1 MRSIG
6 AMVKNAD
13 SSATARHSSIS
24 RRRDGG
30 AIEED
35 SVMVIS
41 GVEGKGKREKREAK
55 KKPDVQTRC
64 TRLPGRAVVRERIE
78 VGEKG

>member
-1 MRSIG
+1 M
-6 AMVKNAD
+6 KNAD

-41 GVEGKGKREKREAK
+41 GVEGKGIEKREAK

-78 VGEKG
+78 IGEKG